1 MKIQRGICSGEWFS
15 FHHSL
20 SVVYEMWL
28 GKGSTCPM
36 PFFADCDIDDFRNDM
51 HLGPSAHRLMAA
63 EIYHGID
70 GIMLNPN
77 GTEKRHNR
85 GFAA

>member
-1 MKIQRGICSGEWFS
+1 MSNA
-15 FHHSL
+15 
-20 SVVYEMWL
+20 
-28 GKGSTCPM
+28 
-36 PFFADCDIDDFRNDM
+36 FFADCDIDDFRNDM

-85 GFAA
+85 RFAA

>member
-1 MKIQRGICSGEWFS
+1 MVGEGIDMSNA
-15 FHHSL
+15 
-20 SVVYEMWL
+20 
-28 GKGSTCPM
+28 
-36 PFFADCDIDDFRNDM
+36 FFADCDIDDFRNDM

-85 GFAA
+85 RFAA

>member
-1 MKIQRGICSGEWFS
+1 
-15 FHHSL
+15 
-20 SVVYEMWL
+20 
-28 GKGSTCPM
+28 M

>member
-1 MKIQRGICSGEWFS
+1 MKCGWGRDRHIQC
-15 FHHSL
+15 L
-20 SVVYEMWL
+20 
-28 GKGSTCPM
+28 
-36 PFFADCDIDDFRNDM
+36 FADCDIDDFRNDM

-70 GIMLNPN
+70 GILLNPN
-77 GTEKRHNR
+77 EGTEKRHNR